1 MLVQLGRSRLR
12 SLAAPYTWWCELG
25 SMWSHFSAVAVQ
37 SLQEEK
43 VAEVERELNEAQH
56 RVESAKAVYEVI
68 VRRMSEELARFQR
81 ERAAELAGVLRNF
94 AMAQAQLAGD
104 TAKVGANFAC
114 FISVL
119 VITGKVP
126 GRVPCTRGCS
136 SLYLCRQGCGV
147 SPGCSDAAA
156 AAILLIAKWRCVLRV
171 QAWRMLAPASN
182 GGAR

>member
-1 MLVQLGRSRLR
+1 MVPLR
-12 SLAAPYTWWCELG
+12 SC
-25 SMWSHFSAVAVQ
+25 VVR

-81 ERAAELAGVLRNF
+81 ERAAELAGVLRSF
-94 AMAQAQLAGD
+94 ATAQAQLAGD
-104 TAKVGANFAC
+104 TAKVGGAQLCSANLHASPVC
-114 FISVL
+114 L
-119 VITGKVP
+119 TGKVS
-126 GRVPCTRGCS
+126 GMVPCTRGCS
-136 SLYLCRQGCGV
+136 SLSSCCLCCGF
-147 SPGCSDAAA
+147 SPECSYAAA
-156 AAILLIAKWRCVLRV
+156 AATLLIARRRCVVHV